1 MNIVKVKSTT
11 NDHSERWSL
20 YILKVK
26 LLEKMN
32 FQNFPEI
39 SGLVDFLPQGQD
51 QETYQNQISYEDI
64 TKCYEEISYEEISYE
79 EISYEEISRELLE
92 ASYETCEKKN

>member
-1 MNIVKVKSTT
+1 MEISGKSLEIPE
-11 NDHSERWSL
+11 NSHFSPL
-20 YILKVK
+20 LKVK
-26 LLEKMN
+26 LWEKMN

-64 TKCYEEISYEEISYE
+64 TKCYEEISYEEIS
-79 EISYEEISRELLE
+79 RELLE